1 MVMQRERHCAKYALS
16 HWQALHQLTIRD
28 DAFLVCKTEKIIT
41 RFLMIAT
48 YGFTESASRPPVI
61 ERTAPSLAKVG
72 VEPSRQ
78 HG

>member
-1 MVMQRERHCAKYALS
+1 MMPFWYAIYS
-16 HWQALHQLTIRD
+16 
-28 DAFLVCKTEKIIT
+28 KTEKIIT